1 MNTFYWAE
9 SLSAQGVKVMFVF
22 TLKWNRKIALLIVI
36 AAAVLLCALI
46 LAIGAGSGSVG
57 RSDSPVV
64 KTNEDRVK
72 FLESLGWEVDPM
84 PVSEKIVVI
93 PKEFSDVYNNYN
105 RLQLDQGYDLSQYR
119 GMEAT
124 IYTYTV
130 TNYTGYSGN
139 VVADLYVLNN
149 EVIGGDIHSL
159 AIDGFMHGL
168 CRK

>member
-1 MNTFYWAE
+1 
-9 SLSAQGVKVMFVF
+9 MFVLTF
-22 TLKWNRKIALLIVI
+22 KWNKKTALLIVV
-36 AAAVLLCALI
+36 AVAVLLCAVI
-46 LAIGAGSGSVG
+46 FSIGVGESISGVGGSAK
-57 RSDSPVV
+57 V

-72 FLESLGWEVDPM
+72 FLDNLGWEVNET
-84 PVSEKIVVI
+84 PVDEKKVVI
-93 PKEFSDVYNNYN
+93 PKEFSEIYSSYN
-105 RLQLDQGYDLSQYR
+105 RMQLDQGYDLTKYR
-119 GMEAT
+119 GMDAI

-130 TNYTGYSGN
+130 TNYSGYSGN